1 MDLKRNQ
8 SSRVNA
14 GRKNEANRVKIKS
27 SVVSPPEPTPHPKD
41 MDSIEY

>member
-1 MDLKRNQ
+1 MDQKRNQ
-8 SSRVNA
+8 SRANA
-14 GRKNEANRVKIKS
+14 SRKNETNPVKIKS